1 MNGLLPLLV
10 ALLVGV
16 AVHRLL
22 ALFSYRGAQVAASLE
37 RAGRYGGFGL
47 KETEVSVGVG
57 ERLVGPSTRH
67 LARVALR
74 LTPKSSIP
82 ALRDRLRAAGLGQVT
97 PTSFL
102 AAKGALAGVAF
113 LLGLLMLVAGS
124 LPPLMGVA
132 IALGGGWTAL
142 LLPDY
147 WLTLRFRARKEEML
161 VQMPDVL
168 DLMTVSVEAGLG
180 FDAALLRISERMQG
194 PLVEEFQVVMHEMR
208 IGETRAKALRSFAE
222 RIDEPETTT
231 LARAITQAD
240 QLGIPLGR
248 ILRVQAKEIRQR
260 RETAAEEKAMKAPIK
275 MLFPTVLFI
284 FPAMFV
290 VLLGPAI
297 IQISRVLGNDP

>member
-1 MNGLLPLLV
+1 MNALLPALV
-10 ALLVGV
+10 ALLTGLT
-16 AVHRLL
+16 AHRLL
-22 ALFSYRGAQVAASLE
+22 TIFSYRRAQVTASLE

-47 KETEVSVGVG
+47 RDGEVSLGVG
-57 ERLVGPSTRH
+57 DRLVGPSTRR
-67 LARVALR
+67 LAGLALR
-74 LTPKSSIP
+74 LTPKSSVP

-102 AAKGALAGVAF
+102 AAKGAFAAVLFLFGVLALV
-113 LLGLLMLVAGS
+113 LGA
-124 LPPLMGVA
+124 LPPPAAVA
-132 IALGGGWTAL
+132 VAVGGGYAAL

-180 FDAALLRISERMQG
+180 FDAALLRIAERMEG
-194 PLVEEFQVVMHEMR
+194 PLVEEFQLVMHEMR

-240 QLGIPLGR
+240 QLGIPVGR

-260 RETAAEEKAMKAPIK
+260 REMAAEEKAMKAPVK
-275 MLFPTVLFI
+275 MLIPTALFI

-290 VLLGPAI
+290 VVLGPAALALLKTF
-297 IQISRVLGNDP
+297 SEV